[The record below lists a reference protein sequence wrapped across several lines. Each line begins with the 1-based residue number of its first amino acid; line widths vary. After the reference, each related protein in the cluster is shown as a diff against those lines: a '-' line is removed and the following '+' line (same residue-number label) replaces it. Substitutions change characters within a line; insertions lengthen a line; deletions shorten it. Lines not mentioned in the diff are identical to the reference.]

1 MAFATTKHLKGI
13 SASPDG
19 NLADILKRAC
29 FWACSDAISY
39 ADTGSE
45 KTLFTHPANVT
56 ILAVVPEVE
65 TAVSGTITAGPLLQV
80 GDGSTAGLYG
90 TWEGHMADAGTY
102 PIWLFKEQSSAGSI
116 KATLTATG
124 SSAGSVK
131 VWVCY
136 QPNSN
141 EDRIYTR

>member
-13 SASPDG
+13 SSSPEA
-19 NLADILKRAC
+19 NLSDILKRAS
-29 FWACSDAISY
+29 FWACSDAIAYS
-39 ADTGSE
+39 DTGTAV
-45 KTLFTHPANVT
+45 TLFTHPANIT
-56 ILAVVPEVE
+56 IIAVVPEVE
-65 TAVSGTITAGPLLQV
+65 TALTGTITLGPLLTV
-80 GDGSTAGLYG
+80 DDGSTTALYG
-90 TWEGHMADAGTY
+90 QWTGAIMDAGSY
-102 PIWLFKEQSSAGSI
+102 PLWLFKELTSAGSI